1 MSVIVTEKMS
11 IWCVKKNDIP
21 RTGADKKHME
31 TVKEAGD
38 RVLREKE
45 TERKLVC
52 AVKSMGGMALKLVSP
67 SVDGLP
73 DRLILLPGGKAGF
86 VELKAKG
93 KKPRALQVKRMNDLR
108 ALGFTV
114 FVVDDK
120 ERIGG
125 VLHAIQT
132 T

>member
-1 MSVIVTEKMS
+1 M
-11 IWCVKKNDIP
+11 
-21 RTGADKKHME
+21 
-31 TVKEAGD
+31 
-38 RVLREKE
+38 
-45 TERKLVC
+45 
-52 AVKSMGGMALKLVSP
+52 AVKLVSP

>member
-1 MSVIVTEKMS
+1 MV
-11 IWCVKKNDIP
+11 CKKNTDIP
-21 RTGADKKHME
+21 RTGADKKRME

-52 AVKSMGGMALKLVSP
+52 AVKSMGGMAVKLVSP

>member
-1 MSVIVTEKMS
+1 
-11 IWCVKKNDIP
+11 
-21 RTGADKKHME
+21 ME
-31 TVKEAGD
+31 TVKDAGD

-52 AVKSMGGMALKLVSP
+52 AVKSMGGMAVKLVSP